1 MAGKNSTT
9 TLANLYRPKTF
20 ADVVGQPL
28 AVTTLK
34 RIAHADGIAAR
45 AIFMKGAFGS
55 GKTTTARIFARAL
68 NCDTFKQTDDVCN
81 TCDGCLEA
89 SSVNSST
96 YWELDGTVIGN
107 VEGIRALKE
116 RLSIVPNGRR
126 VVCLDEVQ
134 SCLYYNTP
142 VVCVSDDGS
151 IYRQP
156 IHKIVNNRLPVK
168 VLSVNAEGGLCV
180 SRVTGWFKN
189 PLKQLCRI
197 KVRGASGLKKIGS
210 GSRVIVCT
218 LDHHFLRSD
227 GEYVCASDLHLGD
240 SLSSFLVC
248 AGIVLFRQSL
258 ISVLSISFPIQQ
270 SRSFMGV
277 FWVICTFLLVM

>member
-1 MAGKNSTT
+1 MAGGNSTT

-126 VVCLDEVQ
+126 VV
-134 SCLYYNTP
+134 
-142 VVCVSDDGS
+142 
-151 IYRQP
+151 
-156 IHKIVNNRLPVK
+156 
-168 VLSVNAEGGLCV
+168 
-180 SRVTGWFKN
+180 
-189 PLKQLCRI
+189 
-197 KVRGASGLKKIGS
+197 
-210 GSRVIVCT
+210 
-218 LDHHFLRSD
+218 
-227 GEYVCASDLHLGD
+227 
-240 SLSSFLVC
+240 
-248 AGIVLFRQSL
+248 
-258 ISVLSISFPIQQ
+258 
-270 SRSFMGV
+270 
-277 FWVICTFLLVM
+277 